1 MYESSCLKK
10 PNERLKISKIIEQCN
25 NLELVES
32 GFIDKYLGSDVKNNY
47 IFVIVKHPAK
57 GSESG

>member
-1 MYESSCLKK
+1 M
-10 PNERLKISKIIEQCN
+10 KISKIIEQCN

>member
-1 MYESSCLKK
+1 MYQSSCLKK
-10 PNERLKISKIIEQCN
+10 PKERLKICKIIEHCN

-32 GFIDKYLGSDVKNNY
+32 GFIDKYLESDVKNNY
-47 IFVIVKHPAK
+47 NFVIVKHPPK